1 MKEKE
6 LKLRAEPYKKVRDL
20 IEKTKSRISNN
31 AKYHYLNRFFNKN
44 KSIYLFWENLTL
56 FLGRIEIKP
65 IPNFEYNYL
74 TNEAIRKYVTGSRI
88 SQKINVLCYL
98 GLIDKLNT
106 KDKEYSSIP
115 IVRNTR
121 AKNINFL
128 AIPKINL
135 TTLQQAEV
143 RAKKL
148 LDNKFSLKSFNKS
161 FLIEIEGYEE
171 ANIIIQN
178 DKDIN
183 VYRKKQRKQI
193 RKYILENVNLSEYVA
208 KKVLREKVVN
218 YFYDKYKNKIEKKNN
233 IEYLY
238 ETELEK
244 LKKENFIEIRKL
256 NKEEKIKLSQ
266 LKNNLLIYIIRK
278 ER

>member
-178 DKDIN
+178 DKNMNI
-183 VYRKKQRKQI
+183 YREKQRKQI

-208 KKVLREKVVN
+208 KKVLREEVVN